1 MTVVTAFVV
10 GYLLLSLFATVI
22 LISACIV
29 GGRFD
34 RLSEPSSIFV
44 PQESFAAVRTKT
56 FAEAE
61 VFTGELNRLMPQ
73 LAGQGTEQV

>member
-1 MTVVTAFVV
+1 MTVVTALVV
-10 GYLLLSLFATVI
+10 GYLLLSLFATII

-34 RLSEPSSIFV
+34 RLSELSTVFV
-44 PQESFAAVRTKT
+44 PQERFAAVKAEC
-56 FAEAE
+56 FEEAE

-73 LAGQGTEQV
+73 LAGQGTE